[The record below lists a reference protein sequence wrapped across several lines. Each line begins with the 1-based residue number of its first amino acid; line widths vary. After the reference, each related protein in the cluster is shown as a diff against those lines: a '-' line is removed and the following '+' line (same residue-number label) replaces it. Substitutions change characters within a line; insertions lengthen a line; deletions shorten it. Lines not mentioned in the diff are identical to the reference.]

1 MKFRNLQ
8 IFDALFSIYTTMTYE
23 ACDVAPCDPQCSGG
37 CNLPNDATQ
46 CLACKH
52 DQLYFSKARF
62 AWDSNDSKF

>member
-1 MKFRNLQ
+1 
-8 IFDALFSIYTTMTYE
+8 MTYE

-62 AWDSNDSKF
+62 AWDFNDSKF